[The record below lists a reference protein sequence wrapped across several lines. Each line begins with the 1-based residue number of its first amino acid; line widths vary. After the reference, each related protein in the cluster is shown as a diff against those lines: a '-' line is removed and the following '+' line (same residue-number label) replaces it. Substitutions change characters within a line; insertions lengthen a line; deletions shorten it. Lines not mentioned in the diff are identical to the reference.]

1 MSYNYTIRKTAQ
13 LSNQEPP
20 KGSPPSYW
28 MKLKGELIK
37 LPNLKSEVRD
47 ILNSADKIVF
57 DAQRPSDKTDAI
69 AYVSSADK
77 NNNGKIDKIHFVLPN
92 MPQSVPDN
100 QFTQFLSQMAGVLMH
115 EEAHIEDFDP
125 NKEVFN
131 HGEDIAEMAG
141 DAAER
146 AAASALASQLPTDVK
161 LAYYRGLL
169 SKMAKEF
176 NSAKVGKITR

>member
-13 LSNQEPP
+13 VSNQEPP

-37 LPNLKSEVRD
+37 IPNLKSEVKT

-57 DAQRPSDKTDAI
+57 DAQRPSDKADAI

-77 NNNGKIDKIHFVLPN
+77 DNNGKIDKIHFVLPN
-92 MPQSVPDN
+92 MPQSVSDD
-100 QFTQFLSQMAGVLMH
+100 QFAQLLSQMASVLMH
-115 EEAHIEDFDP
+115 EEAHIEDFNPTTGDFP
-125 NKEVFN
+125 G
-131 HGEDIAEMAG
+131 GEGRAES
-141 DAAER
+141 AEH
-146 AAASALASQLPTDVK
+146 AFIPQLPTDVK

-176 NSAKVGKITR
+176 DSAKVGKITR